1 MPSELERLRHYYIAA
16 RGGFVSDAA
25 GVHPMQTMVPM
36 KSSIRAPA
44 DDDAAGVHPMQ
55 TVVPMK
61 SSIRA
66 PAGDEADVR
75 ALLEELNETA
85 FKRHRAHG
93 RRLDLALSIR
103 RKAQNVAV
111 EAERGILEGYHR
123 SQYPFMPVHVRER
136 LNEIGHL
143 LGPPSQDRYPR
154 AAAAV

>member
-1 MPSELERLRHYYIAA
+1 MPSELERLRHYYLAA
-16 RGGFVSDAA
+16 AGDSVSDAT
-25 GVHPMQTMVPM
+25 GVHPMQKMVPR

-44 DDDAAGVHPMQ
+44 DD
-55 TVVPMK
+55 
-61 SSIRA
+61 
-66 PAGDEADVR
+66 ADQVK

-93 RRLDLALSIR
+93 RRLDLAFSIR

-123 SQYPFMPVHVRER
+123 GDQPFMPEHVRER